1 MTEHAT
7 EHSTPSLALM
17 PSVLILII
25 LGFTEMYKLQFCNS
39 KMEKKKKSQESK
51 VLSCYVNS

>member
-1 MTEHAT
+1 MIEHAT

-39 KMEKKKKSQESK
+39 KMEKKKNPRKARS
-51 VLSCYVNS
+51 